1 METREENVVNRPPTP
16 RAARFDAAVRDT
28 TEAAA
33 RAAEEG
39 AEDLKARVTDT
50 VNRAKD
56 KLTDA
61 YEKSSDAATRAY
73 SRAMDYSRENPR
85 TATLVALGAGIGV
98 GMLVGASMGSGRS
111 RGYRRM
117 FPSMALAVAD
127 AVLDVFEHRR

>member
-1 METREENVVNRPPTP
+1 METREENAVRTATS
-16 RAARFDAAVRDT
+16 RARFENNVRETAD
-28 TEAAA
+28 AAA
-33 RAAEEG
+33 RTAEET
-39 AEDLKARVTDT
+39 AEDLKARVTET

-98 GMLVGASMGSGRS
+98 GMLFGAGMSGRS
-111 RGYRRM
+111 RSYRRM

>member
-1 METREENVVNRPPTP
+1 METREENAVRGTSAS
-16 RAARFDAAVRDT
+16 RARFDATVRD
-28 TEAAA
+28 AADA
-33 RAAEEG
+33 AVHTAEET
-39 AEDLKARVTDT
+39 AEDLKTRVTDT

-61 YEKSSDAATRAY
+61 YEKGSDAAGRAY

-98 GMLVGASMGSGRS
+98 GMLFGASMSGRT
-111 RGYRRM
+111 RGYRKM